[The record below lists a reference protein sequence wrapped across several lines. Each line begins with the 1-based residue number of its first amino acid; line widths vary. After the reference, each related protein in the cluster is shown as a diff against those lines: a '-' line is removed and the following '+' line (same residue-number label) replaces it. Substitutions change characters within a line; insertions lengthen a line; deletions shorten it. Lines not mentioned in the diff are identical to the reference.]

1 MIISFVNILDG
12 CLVDARVTAVGH
24 NLPAPCGLIPTF
36 KHHVDEGRLH
46 GIPQQDLHALCWR

>member
-1 MIISFVNILDG
+1 MNILDG